1 MSDGAIL
8 AEETLVGKFIMTES
22 GIEDVPL
29 GEIQVGKFNDWMRP
43 MASLKTFTAMLF
55 VVEEEPTP
63 SQLAW

>member
-29 GEIQVGKFNDWMRP
+29 GEIQVGKFTDWMRP
-43 MASLKTFTAMLF
+43 TASLKTFTAMPF